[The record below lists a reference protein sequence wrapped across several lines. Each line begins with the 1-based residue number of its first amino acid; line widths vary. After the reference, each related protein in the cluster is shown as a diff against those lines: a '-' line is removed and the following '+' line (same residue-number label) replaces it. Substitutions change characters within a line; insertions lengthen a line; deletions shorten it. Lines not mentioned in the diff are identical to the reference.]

1 MRDVDRKQI
10 VNRARRVI
18 VKVGSSVLID
28 SSRGLQTGSFNN
40 LAKQI
45 GALRDKGR
53 QVILVSS
60 GAIAAGIAKMGLS
73 HRPHDI
79 SQKQALAAIG
89 QSRLMQLYEHAFE
102 RYGTKVAQVLLT
114 HDDLAHRRRFLNARD
129 TLHALLSYKAL
140 PIINENDTVAV
151 HEIQFG
157 DNDRLAALIT
167 HLLEADLLILL
178 TNVDGLLGPDSRP
191 IPCVERID
199 DSIKKGARD
208 DKSPFGLGGMKA
220 KLEAA
225 QIATSFGVPTII
237 ANGFTPHIL
246 ERLFEGE
253 SLGTLFLPHSKK
265 LQARKHWIAHTLR
278 SKGGVVVDSGAEAAV
293 LNGKKSLLP
302 SGIVA
307 IRGHFDRGEM
317 IDILNEKGETLA
329 KGLTGYASE
338 ELEKIQGLKSSQI
351 ESVLGYKYGDEAI
364 HRDNLVI
371 SE

>member
-1 MRDVDRKQI
+1 MSDRQQI
-10 VNRARRVI
+10 LNKARRVI

-28 SSRGLQTGSFNN
+28 SSRGLQTVSFNN

-53 QVILVSS
+53 QAILVSS
-60 GAIAAGIAKMGLS
+60 GAIAAGIAKMGLNR
-73 HRPHDI
+73 RPHDI

-102 RYGTKVAQVLLT
+102 RYGIKVAQVLLT
-114 HDDLAHRRRFLNARD
+114 QDDLANRKRFLNARD
-129 TLHALLSYKAL
+129 TLHSLLSYKVL

-178 TNVDGLLGPDSRP
+178 TNVDGLLGSDSKP
-191 IPCVERID
+191 ISCVERID

-208 DKSPFGLGGMKA
+208 DKSPFGLGGMKT

-237 ANGFTPHIL
+237 ANGLTPRIL

-253 SLGTLFLPHSKK
+253 SLGTLFLPHPKRLK
-265 LQARKHWIAHTLR
+265 ARKHWIAHTLR
-278 SKGGVVVDSGAEAAV
+278 PKGEIVVDSGAEAAIV
-293 LNGKKSLLP
+293 HGKKSLLP
-302 SGIVA
+302 SGIVG

-317 IDILNEKGETLA
+317 IGILNENGETVA
-329 KGLTGYASE
+329 KGLTGYGSE
-338 ELEKIQGLKSSQI
+338 ELEKIKGLKSSQI
-351 ESVLGYKYGDEAI
+351 EPVLGYKYGDEAI
-364 HRDNLVI
+364 HRDNLVVT
-371 SE
+371 